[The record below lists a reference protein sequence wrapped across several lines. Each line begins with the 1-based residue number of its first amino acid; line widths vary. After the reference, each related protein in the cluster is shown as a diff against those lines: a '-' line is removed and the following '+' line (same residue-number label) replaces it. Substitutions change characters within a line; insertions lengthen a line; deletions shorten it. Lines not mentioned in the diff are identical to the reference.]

1 MGKKEKNWIIFKT
14 LTSLYWQLA
23 DQDDSLTIDE
33 FRKMIRDALDKGAP
47 VIVTFDNWSVTQD
60 VPNQRSQVRR
70 ILGYPRDAKRIEN

>member
-47 VIVTFDNWSVTQD
+47 VIVTFDN
-60 VPNQRSQVRR
+60 
-70 ILGYPRDAKRIEN
+70 